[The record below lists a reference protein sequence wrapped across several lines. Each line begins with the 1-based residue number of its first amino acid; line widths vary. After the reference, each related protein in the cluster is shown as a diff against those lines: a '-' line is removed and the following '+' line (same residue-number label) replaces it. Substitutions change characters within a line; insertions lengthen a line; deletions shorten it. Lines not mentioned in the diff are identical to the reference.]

1 LSPSGTP
8 GGERASVRWVR
19 VRSRARAEQDHSPL
33 LSLIQVRH
41 RPAMIQFDASGRS
54 LSPISLDRADL
65 RSINRHCGVSRLH
78 QHSCIAQ
85 HGKINIPILLHNV
98 LPLYS
103 TESHL
108 HSNLT
113 INIRGWSQPEKSPFQ
128 SRLLLPGGHLR
139 FIGF

>member
-1 LSPSGTP
+1 
-8 GGERASVRWVR
+8 
-19 VRSRARAEQDHSPL
+19 
-33 LSLIQVRH
+33 
-41 RPAMIQFDASGRS
+41 MIQFDASGRS

-98 LPLYS
+98 LLLYG

-108 HSNLT
+108 HPNLT